1 MSESPLRA
9 VPETRVRTLNDAP
22 VSAKGEYVLYWM
34 TSARRSRFNYALDLA
49 VAYAKALNK
58 PLVVLEALRSGYEW
72 ASDRFHAFVLQ
83 GMRANAEAFAD
94 IDGVLYYPY
103 VEPVA
108 DAGMGLLERLADD
121 ACVVI
126 ADDWPCFFHPRM
138 LASAAQQVSVALHAV
153 DSNGLH
159 PVREGGKAF
168 ARAHDFRRHLQRTLP
183 EHLQSPPK
191 RNALAR
197 VKLPHLAGL
206 SPDVT
211 RRWPR
216 AGDVLLEALP
226 TVLARLPIDH
236 AVAPTALHGG
246 AASGR
251 RRLKGFLDER
261 LAHYGDNRNDVDVSA
276 TSGLS
281 PYLHFGHVG
290 AHEVLAALAEREGW
304 SADTLQP
311 ASHGKRAGW
320 WGMSEAAEGF
330 ADQFVTWREVGLNAC
345 VYLPDYTSYDS
356 LPAWARTTL
365 AEHADD
371 PRPDLYTQEQLEN
384 AETHDELWNAAQ
396 NQLRREGLIHNYL
409 RMLWG
414 KKILQ
419 WSATPREASETMV
432 RLNDR
437 YALDGRDPNSYSGIF
452 WVLGRYDR
460 AWGPERPIFGKIR
473 YMASENTR
481 RKMRVDA
488 YVERWGGE
496 GRQLGLFNTDR
507 KQPSSSG

>member
-1 MSESPLRA
+1 M
-9 VPETRVRTLNDAP
+9 
-22 VSAKGEYVLYWM
+22 
-34 TSARRSRFNYALDLA
+34 
-49 VAYAKALNK
+49 
-58 PLVVLEALRSGYEW
+58 
-72 ASDRFHAFVLQ
+72 
-83 GMRANAEAFAD
+83 
-94 IDGVLYYPY
+94 
-103 VEPVA
+103 
-108 DAGMGLLERLADD
+108 
-121 ACVVI
+121 
-126 ADDWPCFFHPRM
+126 
-138 LASAAQQVSVALHAV
+138 
-153 DSNGLH
+153 
-159 PVREGGKAF
+159 
-168 ARAHDFRRHLQRTLP
+168 
-183 EHLQSPPK
+183 
-191 RNALAR
+191 AR
-197 VKLPHLAGL
+197 VKLPQIAGL
-206 SPDVT
+206 PSEIT

-216 AGDVLLEALP
+216 AGEVLLEALP

-236 AVAPTALHGG
+236 DVAPTGLHGG

-251 RRLKGFLDER
+251 RRLKRFLDER

-290 AHEVLAALAEREGW
+290 AHEVLAALAERESW
-304 SADTLQP
+304 SADTLRP

-330 ADQFVTWREVGLNAC
+330 ADQFITWREVGLNAC
-345 VYLPDYTSYDS
+345 VYLPNYTSYDS
-356 LPAWARTTL
+356 LPEWARATL
-365 AEHADD
+365 AEHESD
-371 PRPDLYTQEQLEN
+371 PRPSLYSPEQMES

-396 NQLRREGLIHNYL
+396 NQLRSEGLIHNYL

-414 KKILQ
+414 KKILE
-419 WSATPREASETMV
+419 WSRSPREASETMV

-488 YVERWGGE
+488 YVERWGGA
-496 GRQLGLFNTDR
+496 GRQLGLFKTDR
-507 KQPSSSG
+507 KQSSSSG